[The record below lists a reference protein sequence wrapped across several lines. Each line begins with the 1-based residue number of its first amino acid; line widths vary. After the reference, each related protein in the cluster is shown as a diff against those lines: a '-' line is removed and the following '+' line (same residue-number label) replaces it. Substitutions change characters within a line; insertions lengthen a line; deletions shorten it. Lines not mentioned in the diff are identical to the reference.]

1 MKISTAMAGMMI
13 KLTKKQN
20 LKLEEIVYLR
30 HVANTRTD
38 RTEDAKFWREAYNI
52 DYQKSIKKL
61 YKDKY
66 IYREK
71 KEVTSGLR
79 EFYRLTEKGM
89 KTLKENDHILYIADL
104 NMETHIALADKI
116 KKKNPS
122 LDKYDIACQ
131 IMRHKLSG
139 CQKDMNWRAYRNTL
153 VALASIYDEK
163 EDYESELPIL
173 FKVCKMDMSR
183 LDQSTVNKFSCS
195 LADGIVSRI
204 DRALCKLRISD
215 NEAYQIY
222 ADAGIP
228 AGVGQFYGNNEI
240 WDEINMRIREY
251 CYVS

>member
-1 MKISTAMAGMMI
+1 MRISTAMAGMMI

-20 LKLEEIVYLR
+20 LKSEEIVYLR

-38 RTEDAKFWREAYNI
+38 KTEDSKFWREAFSI
-52 DYQKSIKKL
+52 DCQAVLKHL
-61 YKDKY
+61 CRDKY
-66 IYREK
+66 ICKEK
-71 KEVTSGLR
+71 KEVTSGQR
-79 EFYRLTEKGM
+79 EFYRLTEKG
-89 KTLKENDHILYIADL
+89 TEILIANEHILYIADL
-104 NMETHIALADKI
+104 NMEAYISLADKI

-122 LDKYDIACQ
+122 MDKYDVACQ

-139 CQKDMNWRAYRNTL
+139 HQKDMNWRAYRNTL
-153 VALASIYDEK
+153 SALASIYDEK
-163 EDYESELPIL
+163 GDYARELPIL

-195 LADGIVSRI
+195 LADGIVSHI

-215 NEAYQIY
+215 SEAYQIY
-222 ADAGIP
+222 AEASIP
-228 AGVGQFYGNNEI
+228 KGVSQFYGINEI